1 MADNDSTQPE
11 SVTLASSVIAINNL
25 GESER
30 REIVNNSGDFAHPR
44 SITNWKAVPATSY
57 SIGNG
62 TLGIVKV
69 SATVDIAGELT
80 PWTAVVKVIG
90 AQTWGDAEIGKGNT
104 ALREIAAYKSEL
116 FSALE
121 SGMTAAPSYG
131 VGETEEGTVWLW
143 LKDLT
148 GVSQAH
154 WRSAEYL
161 TAARH
166 IGQFNGLFPEARAPK
181 FDWLDRSGI
190 TDMRYIY
197 SMYFASTFERLIEN
211 IDHPYVI
218 RVASIIGTKR
228 MSQLMENALL
238 LLQATSTFPRSIAH
252 NDCNTRNLFKAVD
265 ENQNPKTYAID
276 WATVGHSPVGV
287 DAGQLIASDIDW
299 RDEDALLVAEIEQE
313 IFEEY
318 VKGLGDSGWDG
329 NTSQVR
335 IAFISSIAS
344 RVMGLA
350 LRAQQLTQNDRWA
363 ERALTTS
370 GVGIEETL
378 DQTAERLA
386 LFLPLVDEGLQ
397 LTESIRK

>member
-1 MADNDSTQPE
+1 MANNNPIGIE
-11 SVTLASSVIAINNL
+11 FVTLASSAVAIENL
-25 GESER
+25 GESKQQ
-30 REIVNNSGDFAHPR
+30 EIVCSSGDFIDPP
-44 SITNWKAVPATSY
+44 SITNWKATPATSY

-69 SATVDIAGELT
+69 SATVDIAGAPT
-80 PWTAVVKVIG
+80 PWTAIVKVVG
-90 AQTWGDAEIGKGNT
+90 AQTWDDDEIGSGNT
-104 ALREIAAYKSEL
+104 ALREIAAYRSEL
-116 FSALE
+116 FDALE

-131 VGETEEGTVWLW
+131 VSETEEGTVWLW

-148 GVSQAH
+148 DASRDH
-154 WRSAEYL
+154 WSSADYL
-161 TAARH
+161 TTARH
-166 IGQFNGLFPEARAPK
+166 VGQFNGLFPEATAPK
-181 FDWLDRSGI
+181 FDWLDRRGI

-197 SMYFASTFERLIEN
+197 NNYFASTFERLIEN

-218 RVASIIGTKR
+218 RVASIIGTAR

-252 NDCNTRNLFKAVD
+252 NDCNTRNLFITTD

-287 DAGQLIASDIDW
+287 DGGQLIASGIGW
-299 RDEDALLVAEIEQE
+299 RHEDALLVAEIEQI

-318 VKGLGDSGWDG
+318 LRGVEDSGWHGDR
-329 NTSQVR
+329 SQVR

-350 LRAQQLTQNDRWA
+350 LVPQQLTQDDRWT
-363 ERALTTS
+363 ERAVITS

-386 LFLPLVDEGLQ
+386 LLLPLVDEGLR
-397 LTESIRK
+397 LARRL